1 MAGLDPAIHVPDTI
15 SARAAE
21 AWITGSSPVMTILK
35 WANRSM
41 NFDLTEEQRLLRDSV
56 ERLLA
61 DHYGFDKRR
70 AYLAEPEGWSR
81 GLWAQYAELGLL
93 GLPFPE
99 DYGGFGGGPIEVML
113 VMAAFGRVLALEP
126 YLATV
131 VLGGTALRLAGND
144 EQKSAILPQVAEGG
158 MILAFAHGE
167 RQARYDLT
175 DVLTTAKPKG
185 GGWVLDGA
193 KTVVL
198 QGDSAQRLIVSARTS
213 GERDDPNGITL
224 FLVDAAA
231 NGVARRSY
239 PMRDGTQAAEISL
252 SGVEVGEEE
261 VLGEV
266 GAAFPVIERVV
277 EAGIAAT
284 AAEAVG
290 AMEAMQ
296 AMTLEYLKT
305 RTQFGR
311 PIGQN
316 QVLQHCA
323 TEMLMELER
332 GRSMAML
339 AAMMV
344 EEPDAAERAHNIAMS
359 KVGVGQASKFVS
371 QNAIQLHGGIGM
383 TEEYAVGHYFRRC
396 MVIEHTFG
404 DTAHHLSC
412 LAEQVR

>member
-1 MAGLDPAIHVPDTI
+1 MD
-15 SARAAE
+15 
-21 AWITGSSPVMTILK
+21 
-35 WANRSM
+35 
-41 NFDLTEEQRLLRDSV
+41 FDLTEEQRLLRDSV

-61 DHYGFDKRR
+61 DHYGFDRRR
-70 AYLAEPEGWSR
+70 AYLAAGDGWSR
-81 GLWAQYAELGLL
+81 TLWSQYAELGLL

-99 DYGGFGGGPIEVML
+99 SYGGFGGGAVDVML
-113 VMAAFGRVLALEP
+113 VMEAFGRVLALEP

-131 VLGGTALRLAGND
+131 VLCGTALRLAGT
-144 EQKSAILPQVAEGG
+144 EAQKSAILPQISEGN

-175 DVLTTAKPKG
+175 DVLTTARPKD

-193 KTVVL
+193 KSVVL
-198 QGDSAQRLIVSARTS
+198 HGDNAQRLIVSARTA
-213 GERDDPNGITL
+213 GERDNAEGISL
-224 FLVDAAA
+224 FLVDPAA

-239 PMRDGTQAAEISL
+239 PMRDGTRAAEIAL
-252 SGVEVGEEE
+252 SEVEVGEED
-261 VLGEV
+261 VLGEI
-266 GAAFPVIERVV
+266 GAAFPVIERIV

-290 AMEAMQ
+290 AMETMQ

-305 RTQFGR
+305 RQQFGR
-311 PIGQN
+311 PIGDN
-316 QVLQHCA
+316 QALQHRA
-323 TEMLMELER
+323 AEMLMALEQ

-344 EEPDAAERAHNIAMS
+344 EEPDAAERAHNIAMA

-371 QNAIQLHGGIGM
+371 QNTIQLHGGIGM

-396 MVIEHTFG
+396 MVIEHLFG
-404 DTAHHLSC
+404 DIAHHLSR
-412 LAEQVR
+412 LGDQVR

>member
-1 MAGLDPAIHVPDTI
+1 MD
-15 SARAAE
+15 
-21 AWITGSSPVMTILK
+21 
-35 WANRSM
+35 
-41 NFDLTEEQRLLRDSV
+41 FDLTEEQRLLRDSV

-61 DHYGFDKRR
+61 DRYGFDKRR
-70 AYLAEPEGWSR
+70 SYLAEPEGWSR
-81 GLWAQYAELGLL
+81 GLWAQYAEIGLL
-93 GLPFPE
+93 GLPFTE
-99 DYGGFGGGPIEVML
+99 EFGGFGGGPIEVML
-113 VMAAFGRVLALEP
+113 VMEAFGRVLALEP

-131 VLGGTALRLAGND
+131 VLGGTALQIAGNE

-167 RQARYDLT
+167 RQARYDLS
-175 DVLTTAKPKG
+175 DVLTTAKLKG

-193 KTVVL
+193 KSVVL
-198 QGDSAQRLIVSARTS
+198 HGDSAQRLVVSARNA
-213 GERDDPNGITL
+213 GERDDPDGITL
-224 FLVDAAA
+224 FIVNAAA

-239 PMRDGTQAAEISL
+239 PMRDGTRAAEISL
-252 SGVEVGEEE
+252 SGVEVGEKD

-284 AAEAVG
+284 AAEAIG
-290 AMEAMQ
+290 AMESMQ

-305 RTQFGR
+305 RQQFGR
-311 PIGQN
+311 PIGDN
-316 QVLQHCA
+316 QALQHRA

-344 EEPDAAERAHNIAMS
+344 DEPDPAERAHNIAMA

-404 DTAHHLSC
+404 DTAHHLSR